1 METIDKLKKL
11 IQELNKHIYNYY
23 VMDKPTISDYEYDK
37 MYDELVSLEKSSG
50 LILPNSPTLRVG
62 GDILE
67 GFEKYVHEFPLY
79 SFDKCQN
86 FGELTKWINDIKKEY
101 PEVTFC
107 VQYKF
112 DGLSIVVEYENGV
125 LKRAGTRGNGK
136 VGENVTAQ
144 VRTIKSVP
152 LEIPF
157 KDKLIVHGEGMITLS
172 NLEKY
177 NKTANEPLK
186 NARNAVAG
194 AVRNLDPKETAK
206 RNLDLFAYSIEYI
219 RNKKI
224 VTQEEEIQFLREN
237 GFKTADFLK
246 IYKTSEEIIDEIK
259 KIGEIKSSLNILMDG
274 VVIIVN
280 EKQPREEIGYT
291 TKFPKWAIAY
301 KFEPEEMSTILK
313 DVVWQVGRTGK
324 LTPIA
329 LIEPVHLAGAKISRA
344 TLNNLGDIE
353 RKKVKIG
360 ARIFVRRSN
369 EVIPEILGLAEDYP
383 DSKAILAPSKCPSC
397 GGIVTENGANL
408 FCTNIDC
415 PEQIIDS
422 LTHFAS
428 KEAMNIEGLSDKTIR
443 LLFDKLKIAKISDIY
458 DLKYEDLLDLEGFK
472 DKKIYNLLDSIEK
485 SKKVHLPSFIFALG
499 IDNVGVKTAKDLVR
513 NFKNLDSIMSA
524 SLEDLTNIRDIGDVV
539 GKSIYDYFKNE
550 KNVAEIKNLINKGIE
565 IITEKVDVNNELYGK
580 TIVLTGGLKNYS
592 RFEAAKI
599 LEKNGAIVSQTV
611 GKGTDLV
618 LLGEG
623 AGSKLDKARKL
634 GIKIITEEEFEN
646 IIKK

>member
-1 METIDKLKKL
+1 METIDKIKKL

-23 VMDKPTISDYEYDK
+23 VIDKPTISDYEYDK
-37 MYDELVSLEKSSG
+37 MYDELVALEKSSG
-50 LILPNSPTLRVG
+50 IILPNSPTLRVG

-86 FGELTKWINDIKKEY
+86 FGELTKWIYDIKKEC
-101 PEVTFC
+101 PNVTFC

-157 KDKLIVHGEGMITLS
+157 KDKLIIHGEGMITLS

-194 AVRNLDPKETAK
+194 AVRNLNPKETAK
-206 RNLDLFAYSIEYI
+206 RNLDLFSYSIEYI
-219 RNKKI
+219 KNKKI
-224 VTQEEEIQFLREN
+224 ATQEEEIQFLREN

-246 IYKTSEEIIDEIK
+246 VYKTPEEIIDEIK
-259 KIGEIKSSLNILMDG
+259 RIGEIKSSLDILMDG

-280 EKQPREEIGYT
+280 EKAPREEIGYT

-344 TLNNLGDIE
+344 TLNNQGDIE

-383 DSKAILAPSKCPSC
+383 NSKTILPPTKCPSC
-397 GGIVTENGANL
+397 GGDVTENGANL

-415 PEQIIDS
+415 PEQIVDS
-422 LTHFAS
+422 LTHFTS

-443 LLFDKLKIAKISDIY
+443 LLFDKQKIEKISDIY
-458 DLKYEDLLDLEGFK
+458 EIKYEDLLNLEGFK
-472 DKKIYNLLDSIEK
+472 DKKINNLLNSIEK
-485 SKKVHLPSFIFALG
+485 SKKVHLSSFIFALG
-499 IDNVGVKTAKDLVR
+499 IDNVGVKIAKDLVR
-513 NFKNLDSIMSA
+513 NFKNLDNIMSA
-524 SLEDLTNIRDIGDVV
+524 SLEDLTNIRDIGDIVA
-539 GKSIYDYFKNE
+539 KSIYDYFKNE
-550 KNVAEIKNLINKGIE
+550 RNVFEIKSLINKGIE
-565 IITEKVDVNNELYGK
+565 IITEKINENNELYGK
-580 TIVLTGGLKNYS
+580 TVVLTGGLKNYS
-592 RFEAAKI
+592 RFEAIKI
-599 LEKNGAIVSQTV
+599 LEKNGAIVDQTV

-618 LLGEG
+618 LLGEN
-623 AGSKLDKARKL
+623 AGSKLDKAKKL
-634 GIKIITEEEFEN
+634 GIKIITEQEFEN